1 MTIASIVRRF
11 VLLTALAT
19 SASAQLLKPNAPA
32 PAAPALSASEQTL
45 KGIKDVGVLMEKYEA
60 ARTANDLN
68 KQAEVL
74 RRLIELRPYAGG
86 MQWELA
92 RIYAL
97 QDNKSGAYDA
107 MLKLQAQGFAYDPT
121 GDKDFDKVAT
131 TEVFKYT
138 VEGLRANARAFGEGK
153 VAFTVQHDAEQI
165 ETMVFDSK
173 RSRFLAGSAST
184 GEILAVNP
192 STGASTVF
200 IRPDVTN
207 KLYGVHA
214 LALDE
219 ARGIL
224 YAAST
229 AVPSYKKFEQ
239 SQMGQGGIYA
249 FDVATGKLIKRYS
262 TPSDGRMHIIAAM
275 TVAKSGEVYA
285 SDVGTNTVLQIRGET
300 LKALFTSAEMPSLRG
315 LAVSDDHKML
325 YISDYETGLYVASLE
340 KNQIRALTVP
350 KQNLGGID
358 GLYFYQG
365 ALYALQNGTYP
376 ARVIRVNLGAQP
388 SVQPLEANK
397 PGLINPSFGALRGD
411 MLYFVSNSQ
420 RDLYDVNGVIQPGVK
435 PERRSIY
442 QVSTQFAK
450 KALSNLAPVRR

>member
-1 MTIASIVRRF
+1 MKIASTVRRLF
-11 VLLTALAT
+11 LLSMLVT
-19 SASAQLLKPNAPA
+19 SASAQLLNTKPQA
-32 PAAPALSASEQTL
+32 PAAPALSASEQAL
-45 KGIKDVGVLMEKYEA
+45 KSINDVGVLMEKYEA
-60 ARTANDLN
+60 ARKANDLN
-68 KQAEVL
+68 KQAETL

-121 GDKDFDKVAT
+121 GDKDFAKVAT
-131 TEVFKYT
+131 TEVYKYT
-138 VEGLRANARAFGEGK
+138 VQGLQANARAFGQGK

-173 RSRFLAGSAST
+173 RSRFLAASAST

-200 IRPDVTN
+200 IKPDAAN
-207 KLYGVHA
+207 QLFGVHA

-219 ARGIL
+219 TRGIL

-229 AVPSYKKFEQ
+229 AVPSFKKFEEAK
-239 SQMGQGGIYA
+239 MGQGGIYA
-249 FDVATGKLIKRYS
+249 FEVATGKLIKRFS
-262 TPSDGRMHIIAAM
+262 TPADGRMHIIAAM

-285 SDVGTNTVLQIRGET
+285 SDVGTNTVLQIRGDNI
-300 LKALFTSAEMPSLRG
+300 KPLFTSAEMPSLRG
-315 LAVSDDHKML
+315 LAVSDDHKVL
-325 YISDYETGLYVASLE
+325 YISDYETGLYAASLE

-358 GLYFYQG
+358 GLYFYKG
-365 ALYALQNGTYP
+365 DLFALQNGTYP
-376 ARVIRVNLGAQP
+376 ARVIRVNLGTQP

-397 PGLINPSFGALRGD
+397 PGLINPSFGTLRGD
-411 MLYFVSNSQ
+411 TLYFVSNSQ

-435 PERRSIY
+435 PERRTIY

-450 KALSNLAPVRR
+450 KAPANLAPTRR